1 MNAETRRSAI
11 LTLLSQAEA
20 PISAATLAG
29 SFSVSRQII
38 VGDIALLRA
47 AGEQISATPRGYVLQ
62 HDREGLIKTVATV
75 HTAAQTEQEL
85 CIMVDNG
92 CTVLDVVV
100 EHPIYGQLAGQL
112 QLRSRYDVSQFL
124 AQSAQSGAQPLS
136 QLTGGL
142 HLHTIRAAEE
152 KALDR
157 GEAALKALGY
167 LWQAEK

>member
-29 SFSVSRQII
+29 SFSVSR
-38 VGDIALLRA
+38 DIALLRA

-92 CTVLDVVV
+92 GTVLDVVV
-100 EHPIYGQLAGQL
+100 EHPIYGQITGQL
-112 QLRSRYDVSQFL
+112 QLASRYDVSQFVERL
-124 AQSAQSGAQPLS
+124 QTEGGEPLS
-136 QLTGGL
+136 ALTNGI
-142 HLHTIRAAEE
+142 HLHT
-152 KALDR
+152 LQCPD
-157 GEAALKALGY
+157 EAAYHRTRAGLKAAGML
-167 LWQAEK
+167 LETE